1 MWKIPVLLLVL
12 GSASFWIAAEG
23 ASTARPEDDIVT
35 TGVEDG
41 MKTAGAE
48 DDIVTTAAYESTT
61 VSSPVTT
68 STTVVTDIPIEDQP
82 TAEGTTHDHEGS
94 QSTTTVTAATSQS
107 TDKGDDTGV
116 IIEKD
121 GMATVTL
128 IGIIVGVLLAIGF
141 IGVIIFVVV
150 RKMSGRYSP

>member
-41 MKTAGAE
+41 MNTAGAE
-48 DDIVTTAAYESTT
+48 DNIVTTVAYESTS
-61 VSSPVTT
+61 VSSLVTT
-68 STTVVTDIPIEDQP
+68 STAEVTDIPIEDQP
-82 TAEGTTHDHEGS
+82 TTDGTTHDHEGS
-94 QSTTTVTAATSQS
+94 QSTTTSTVATSQS
-107 TDKGDDTGV
+107 TDKGDDTEV

-141 IGVIIFVVV
+141 IGGIIFVVV